1 MDKII
6 GHEKQKQILKK
17 MIEEDKIGHAY
28 LFTGKD
34 GIGKKLV
41 AIEFAKQVMS
51 SETSDSF
58 NETDFKIILPE
69 KDSIKIEE
77 VRNLIDEV
85 YLKPT
90 YSKRKVIIID
100 DADKMNTNAQNALLK
115 VLEEPPVYA
124 TLILITSNKDKIIK
138 TILSR
143 VTEIK
148 FSPLSNEE
156 LLEIIGKDVEFDF
169 ARGSASKALALIN
182 DSTYNL
188 SKELVDVLE
197 KHNFIDVNRKLS
209 EIKSMDDVDM
219 CKLLEFSK
227 IIYYKD
233 LKTDT
238 YKKVKKISLID
249 EAIRNIKRN
258 ANLDLTLDNLNIKFT
273 RL

>member
-6 GHEKQKQILKK
+6 GHEKQRQILKK

-41 AIEFAKQVMS
+41 AIEFAKLVMS
-51 SETSDSF
+51 SEISDSF
-58 NETDFKIILPE
+58 NEADFKIILPE
-69 KDSIKIEE
+69 KDTIKIEAI
-77 VRNLIDEV
+77 RNLIDEV

-90 YSKRKVIIID
+90 YSNRKVIIID

-115 VLEEPPVYA
+115 VLEEPPIYA

-148 FSPLSNEE
+148 FNSLSNEE
-156 LLEIIGKDVEFDF
+156 LLEIVGKDFEFDF

-188 SKELVDVLE
+188 SKEFVNVLE
-197 KHNFIDVNRKLS
+197 THNFIDINRKLS
-209 EIKSMDDVDM
+209 EIKLMNDVDI

-227 IIYYKD
+227 ITYYKD
-233 LKTDT
+233 LKIDT
-238 YKKVKKISLID
+238 YIKVKKIALID
-249 EAIRNIKRN
+249 ETIRNIKRN
-258 ANLDLTLDNLNIKFT
+258 ANLDLTLDSLNIKFT

>member
-17 MIEEDKIGHAY
+17 MIEENKVGHAY

-41 AIEFAKQVMS
+41 AIEFARQAMS
-51 SETSDSF
+51 AENSEFF

-85 YLKPT
+85 YLKPA

-100 DADKMNTNAQNALLK
+100 DADKMNSNAQNALLK
-115 VLEEPPVYA
+115 VLEEPPTYA

-148 FSPLSNEE
+148 FNPLSNDE
-156 LLEIIGKDVEFDF
+156 LLEIVGKDVEFDF

-188 SKELVDVLE
+188 SKELVDVFE
-197 KHNFIDVNRKLS
+197 KRNFVSINKKLAEIRAIDG
-209 EIKSMDDVDM
+209 IDI
-219 CKLLEFSK
+219 CKVLEFSK
-227 IIYYKD
+227 IIYFKD
-233 LKTDT
+233 IKTNT
-238 YKKVKKISLID
+238 SSKIKKINFID
-249 EAIRNIKRN
+249 ETIRNIKRN
-258 ANLDLTLDNLNIKFT
+258 ANLDLVLDSLNIKMT
-273 RL
+273 RV